1 MMYQSAGLQSEA
13 PKAKPF
19 LGAFAEDIIADI
31 KSKRILPPGDST
43 FKGLEGSG
51 GLTIDDRQEYYT

>member
-19 LGAFAEDIIADI
+19 LGSFAEDIIADI
-31 KSKRILPPGDST
+31 RAKRELEEGDYARAGSEGMAVNSPGR
-43 FKGLEGSG
+43 
-51 GLTIDDRQEYYT
+51 IDNYV

>member
-19 LGAFAEDIIADI
+19 LGSFAEDIIADI
-31 KSKRILPPGDST
+31 RAKRELEEGDYALAGKEGITIKSPGRIDN
-43 FKGLEGSG
+43 
-51 GLTIDDRQEYYT
+51 YA